1 MNCENIKKIAV
12 IGSLNLD
19 YVISVE
25 RAPKIG
31 ETILSKKVEYV
42 SGGKGANQAYTIGKL
57 GGKVTMLGAV
67 GNDDNGK
74 RILQNLNSVNV
85 DTSKIKIC
93 ENEGTG
99 IAFICVEQTGNN
111 SIIVDSGANFAVDNA
126 YIDENLDVIR
136 ESNIVILQLEI
147 PFETV
152 LYAAQIAKSMGKMV
166 ILDPAPAIENLDK
179 RLLACVDIIKPN
191 ETEAV
196 IVAECQN
203 LDDAGKKLRLSGVDN
218 VIITLGSEGCV
229 LYSEKTG
236 RKHFPAS
243 KNIKI
248 VDTTAAGDSF
258 TAGLAISLSKG
269 KNIVKSIEYATKVAE
284 ITVTRKGAQSSV
296 PSANEVD
303 EG

>member
-1 MNCENIKKIAV
+1 MDCENIKKIVV

-25 RAPKIG
+25 HAPKIG

-42 SGGKGANQAYTIGKL
+42 PGGKGANQAYTIGKL

-99 IAFICVEQTGNN
+99 VAFICVEQAGNN
-111 SIIVDSGANFAVDNA
+111 SIIVDSGANFAVDNT

-136 ESNIVILQLEI
+136 ESDIVILQLEI

-152 LYAAQIAKSMGKMV
+152 LYAAQTAKSMGKMV
-166 ILDPAPAIENLDK
+166 ILDPAPAINNLDK
-179 RLLACVDIIKPN
+179 RLLSCVDIIKPN

-203 LDDAGKKLRLSGVDN
+203 PDEAGEKLQLSGVDN
-218 VIITLGSEGCV
+218 VIITLGGEGCV
-229 LYSEKTG
+229 LYNKKTG
-236 RKHFPAS
+236 RTHFPAS

-269 KNIVKSIEYATKVAE
+269 KNIVKAIEYATKVAG
-284 ITVTRKGAQSSV
+284 ITVTRKGAQSSI
-296 PSANEVD
+296 PSAD
-303 EG
+303 EIDEE